1 MKYFQAYLFR
11 IFCIRTYSLPSL
23 FQILSTTSNPVLHFF
38 WHTQRLI
45 YPPYCNRSVSPEYI
59 PGIYLLLHVIK
70 TGVIAVCDDGMA
82 LCLES
87 CQIIDYLATK
97 EGAAVFQCWFID
109 DDLCTLCLDTL
120 HDALYGWLAEVVG
133 IGFHRQAIDSDDAWI
148 DFGTKLVVLGI
159 AVPTGFLQYGICDI
173 VFAGTV

>member
-23 FQILSTTSNPVLHFF
+23 FQLSTTFNTVLHFF
-38 WHTQRLI
+38 WRTQRLI
-45 YPPYCNRSVSPEYI
+45 YLRYCNRSASSEYI

-109 DDLCTLCLDTL
+109 DDLCSLCLDAF
-120 HDALYGWLAEVVG
+120 HDSLNGRLAEVVG
-133 IGFHRQAIDSDDAWI
+133 VGFHRQTIDTNDA
-148 DFGTKLVVLGI
+148 
-159 AVPTGFLQYGICDI
+159 
-173 VFAGTV
+173 